1 VPEVS
6 FPDLVKM
13 MVAHDLETEAARVR
27 GRVRIR

>member
-13 MVAHDLETEAARVR
+13 MVTHDLETEAARAHLHD
-27 GRVRIR
+27 